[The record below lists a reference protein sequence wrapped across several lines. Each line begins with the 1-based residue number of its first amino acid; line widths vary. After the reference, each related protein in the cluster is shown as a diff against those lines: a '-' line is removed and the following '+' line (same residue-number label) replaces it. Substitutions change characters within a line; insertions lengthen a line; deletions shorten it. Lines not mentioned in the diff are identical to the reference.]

1 MIENW
6 TRPLESLVPMWG
18 NTPAFPWSDTSS
30 LLGELLKCLVEL
42 SVGTGEWKEGA
53 GLKAGLGENP
63 TELSLELAPLKEPL
77 FMLMPKSDVEKLTGC
92 LMGETGPGLSD
103 PAISAAFFQFAL
115 LEVLSKIA
123 DLRPL
128 GDLSPQL
135 GDHVFDAQKGYAL
148 DVAIK
153 KEGQTLWARV
163 ICPEDFHKAFQ
174 THFAR
179 EKIDLM
185 NHPMK
190 DKVNIALTF
199 EAGETTLSAAKWK
212 SVGLGDFVILD
223 RCSYN
228 PNAEKGSLIVS
239 CGGGPLFQARAKDG
253 EVKILDYAYTFEDKM
268 KSDDQTEETFED
280 PMHDEEMNDDEAP
293 PPTHTDHQDLISADN
308 VPMQITVEVGRVHM
322 PLSKVLGL
330 KPGNVLDLSM
340 RPEEG
345 VTLTVGGKA
354 VAKGELLA
362 VGDVLG
368 VKITDIG

>member
-1 MIENW
+1 MTENW
-6 TRPLESLVPMWG
+6 TKPLESLVPMWG
-18 NTPAFPWSDTSS
+18 NTPAFPWNDASS
-30 LLGELLKCLVEL
+30 LLSELLNSQVEL

-53 GLKAGLGENP
+53 GLKAGLGDNP

-77 FMLMPKSDVEKLTGC
+77 FMLMPKSDVEKLTGS

-103 PAISAAFFQFAL
+103 PAISTAFFQYAL
-115 LEVLSKIA
+115 LEVLSKMA
-123 DLRPL
+123 GLRPL

-135 GDHVFDAQKGYAL
+135 GDHTFDAQKGYAL

-153 KEGQTLWARV
+153 KDGQTLWARV

-199 EAGETTLSAAKWK
+199 EAGEMTLSAAKWK
-212 SVGLGDFVILD
+212 EVGLGDFVILD

-228 PNAEKGSLIVS
+228 PSAEKGSLIVS
-239 CGGGPLFQARAKDG
+239 CAGGTLFQARAKDG
-253 EVKILDYAYTFEDKM
+253 EVKILDYAYTFEDKVM
-268 KSDDQTEETFED
+268 EEDQTEEIVDETTN
-280 PMHDEEMNDDEAP
+280 EEMDHEEEAP
-293 PPTHTDHQDLISADN
+293 PPTHTEHQDLISADN